1 MLQTNFEKTEKQFA
15 SVHKSLLNP
24 TFPMKII
31 ALDKIFFYR
40 SKYCVEENLYLI
52 TKQFHNLKQR

>member
-31 ALDKIFFYR
+31 ALDKIFFIDLR
-40 SKYCVEENLYLI
+40 EENLYLI
-52 TKQFHNLKQR
+52 TKQFHNFKQR